1 MASLRDDLEALGLQE
16 VRSYV
21 QSGNVVF
28 RVDASARSEPGQLSA
43 LIGDAIARR
52 HGFRPGVVVLS
63 ASRLDA
69 VVTGCP
75 FARPDDPSARVHVFF
90 LEHAPVR
97 AARTALDDLRASTER
112 LHLTADVLYLD
123 APDGIGRSRLAGAV
137 ERRLG
142 TAATARNWRTV
153 TALAGLSGALHA
165 ASA

>member
-1 MASLRDDLEALGLQE
+1 MAALRDDLEALGLQE
-16 VRSYV
+16 VRSYK

-28 RVDASARSEPGQLSA
+28 RVDASAGSEPGQLGA
-43 LIGDAIARR
+43 LIGEAIARR

-90 LEHAPVR
+90 LEHAPAR
-97 AARTALDDLRASTER
+97 AARTALDELRAPTER
-112 LHLTADVLYLD
+112 LHLATDVLYLD

-153 TALAGLSGALHA
+153 TAVAGLSAALHA